1 MATIDQK
8 EREGIDTKTIL
19 LSVLCSL
26 ALTPFTFQLTKSAA
40 ISTQS
45 VLLLSV
51 GIISTLFLASVYLI
65 RNFLIKQRCPTESRS
80 ILRDYKPLRN
90 IFKVFHKDENNYE
103 PTPLNE
109 KQPPNKKKIDPKY
122 FKPKYIYHELM
133 SIWGTTYTVIT
144 WGSVWIIGGT
154 LLATERLANK
164 IKTKCTR
171 EQQQD
176 LLSANRGTGRNGSF
190 ASYNSS
196 FSSSDSLTSEGS
208 SKSSFRKIS
217 SWTKRSY
224 SAARKRFNKFIG
236 VGVLQ
241 ITQSASEASEAN
253 QSR

>member
-26 ALTPFTFQLTKSAA
+26 ALTPITFQLTKSAT
-40 ISTQS
+40 ISPQS
-45 VLLLSV
+45 GLLLSV
-51 GIISTLFLASVYLI
+51 AILSILFLASVYLI
-65 RNFLIKQRCPTESRS
+65 RNFLIRQRCPTETRS

-90 IFKVFHKDENNYE
+90 IFKVFYKDENNNDS
-103 PTPLNE
+103 TALNE

-144 WGSVWIIGGT
+144 LGSVWIIGGT

-171 EQQQD
+171 EQD
-176 LLSANRGTGRNGSF
+176 SLSANRGTGRNGSF

-196 FSSSDSLTSEGS
+196 FSSSDSVSSEGS